1 MLKIQKTEKSSVLC
15 FLKNRISPSQKIK
28 SRNQKKE
35 KGKKSDFSL
44 FFISIFLFS
53 KEKSTFLLI
62 ENKKT
67 R

>member
-1 MLKIQKTEKSSVLC
+1 VFSV

-62 ENKKT
+62 EHKKHDDYT
-67 R
+67 

>member
-1 MLKIQKTEKSSVLC
+1 
-15 FLKNRISPSQKIK
+15 LKNRISPSQKIK

-35 KGKKSDFSL
+35 KGKKSDFNL

-62 ENKKT
+62 EHKKT